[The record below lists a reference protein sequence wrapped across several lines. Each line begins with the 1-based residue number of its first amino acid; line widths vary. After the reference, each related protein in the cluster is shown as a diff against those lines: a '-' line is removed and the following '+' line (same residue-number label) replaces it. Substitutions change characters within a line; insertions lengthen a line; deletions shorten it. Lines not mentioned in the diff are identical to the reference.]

1 MNEKLKQRLRTGVAI
16 VLIYVLFILY
26 LLLVSNRV
34 QQLDSKSADEPVYSS
49 FKIGA

>member
-1 MNEKLKQRLRTGVAI
+1 MNEKLKQRLRTGVVI

-34 QQLDSKSADEPVYSS
+34 EKLESRSS
-49 FKIGA
+49 DDPIQFSLKIGK

>member
-1 MNEKLKQRLRTGVAI
+1 MNEKLKQRLRTGVVI

-34 QQLDSKSADEPVYSS
+34 QQLDSKSPDEPRYYSL
-49 FKIGA
+49 KIGA

>member
-1 MNEKLKQRLRTGVAI
+1 MNEKLKQRLRTGVVI

-34 QQLDSKSADEPVYSS
+34 EKLDSRSEDAPVYYSL
-49 FKIGA
+49 KIGA